1 MSRSKTGGAR
11 IFLIFFVIVVLVLS
25 AYFSFASFTGY
36 VVNELVN
43 KSANTSAA
51 ILFLV
56 GIVGAWFLLRKG

>member
-1 MSRSKTGGAR
+1 MVRNKTGGAR
-11 IFLIFFVIVVLVLS
+11 IFLIFFVMVVLVLS

-43 KSANTSAA
+43 KSANISAA

-56 GIVGAWFLLRKG
+56 GAVGAWFLLRKG